1 VNCGIER
8 YIEAAHRGAR
18 GDPWCAIFVN
28 ASLER
33 AGMPGTRSA
42 VARSFEYDTHFVG
55 PAASELA
62 ENGSGYFRPA
72 AA

>member
-8 YIEAAHRGAR
+8 YIEAAHCGAP

-28 ASLER
+28 ACLER

-55 PAASELA
+55 LHSPRA
-62 ENGSGYFRPA
+62 PM
-72 AA
+72 